1 MAFHKNDLYV
11 NQVDKNNGIK
21 HSDRNNPQK
30 NWLWRQLITF
40 EMRVEVMEGTDNAEG
55 DLNKDVLGQDPP
67 VVEGQGVELV
77 QAWNMRKIVKDDLGA
92 RVLKTAFCLLLW

>member
-1 MAFHKNDLYV
+1 MAFHKNDLYI

-21 HSDRNNPQK
+21 QSDRNKPQK

-77 QAWNMRKIVKDDLGA
+77 QA
-92 RVLKTAFCLLLW
+92 

>member
-55 DLNKDVLGQDPP
+55 DLNEDVLGQDPP

-77 QAWNMRKIVKDDLGA
+77 QA
-92 RVLKTAFCLLLW
+92 